1 MKIVLATDGS
11 DYARIAEEV
20 LTKFESAKGAEWDVV
35 SVASPLPVSVASI
48 DTAADLVGADE
59 LSLAWHH
66 IKEATKASAEAVAA
80 RLRERGYRATA
91 HLLEGDPAREILD
104 FCAETRADLVAIGSR
119 GMGGFM
125 SMLLGSVA
133 RRIVTHAPCSVLVS
147 HPTEGTEPATYA
159 EAMARKPKLDVL
171 VAADGSDGATQA
183 ITSLAS
189 LGHYGKGVAVCVEPL
204 SIIPH
209 GLNPAEF
216 GYAYRYD
223 SERSE
228 EVAQHGAEKLANFCD
243 TVLHLVELGRPAHV
257 LVEQAK
263 ANGCDLIV
271 LGATRH
277 GFFERFLLGSVSTEV
292 ANEAEC
298 SVLVVRVA
306 GSG

>member
-11 DYARIAEEV
+11 GYARIAEEV
-20 LTKFESAKGAEWDVV
+20 LTKFEQAKTAEWHVV
-35 SVASPLPVSVASI
+35 SVATPLPVAVASL
-48 DTAADLVGADE
+48 DTPADFAGADE

-66 IKEATKASAEAVAA
+66 IKAATKETATQVAA
-80 RLRERGYRATA
+80 RLKERGFNATD

-104 FCAETRADLVAIGSR
+104 YCTEIGADLVALGSR

-133 RRIVTHAPCSVLVS
+133 RRMVTHAPCSVLVS
-147 HPTEGTEPATYA
+147 HPREGSDP
-159 EAMARKPKLDVL
+159 EAHAREIAAKAKLDVV
-171 VAADGSDGATQA
+171 VAADGSDGAKFA
-183 ITSLAS
+183 MAKLGE
-189 LGHYGKGVAVCVEPL
+189 LGHYGKGIAVCVEPI
-204 SIIPH
+204 SVIPP

-228 EVAQHGAEKLANFCD
+228 EVAQHGAEKLANICD
-243 TVLHLVELGRPAHV
+243 SVFHLVELGRPAHV

-263 ANGCDLIV
+263 KNGCDLIV
-271 LGATRH
+271 LGATQH

-292 ANEAEC
+292 ANEADC
-298 SVLVVRVA
+298 SVLIVRVPK
-306 GSG
+306 G